1 MTLDDNPRC
10 VGGGMQ
16 DLFAADAPAPLDAS
30 AAPTDEATRRVATAA
45 RALAAA
51 DARLARA
58 EALCEAVR
66 KRRNDLATRVLP
78 ALMDSV
84 GQDRCG
90 LPDMNC
96 DVVVEPFYAAA
107 IKADWPP
114 ERREAAFQH
123 LEELGGGDVVRA
135 ELSVQFRKEDLPAA
149 RRLLQAVD
157 TWVNKA
163 RVDAVTSLDLSVHW
177 KTLTSWLTAHLESE
191 RARDPHLPEPN
202 TPRLDL
208 DLLGATVG
216 RKAKVV
222 RRKDK
227 PAVRGRRR
235 K

>member
-1 MTLDDNPRC
+1 VTLDDNPRC

-30 AAPTDEATRRVATAA
+30 AAPTDEATRRVAMAA
-45 RALAAA
+45 R
-51 DARLARA
+51 
-58 EALCEAVR
+58 
-66 KRRNDLATRVLP
+66 
-78 ALMDSV
+78 
-84 GQDRCG
+84 
-90 LPDMNC
+90 
-96 DVVVEPFYAAA
+96 
-107 IKADWPP
+107 
-114 ERREAAFQH
+114 
-123 LEELGGGDVVRA
+123 
-135 ELSVQFRKEDLPAA
+135 
-149 RRLLQAVD
+149 VD

-222 RRKDK
+222 RRKEK
-227 PAVRGRRR
+227 LAVRGRRR